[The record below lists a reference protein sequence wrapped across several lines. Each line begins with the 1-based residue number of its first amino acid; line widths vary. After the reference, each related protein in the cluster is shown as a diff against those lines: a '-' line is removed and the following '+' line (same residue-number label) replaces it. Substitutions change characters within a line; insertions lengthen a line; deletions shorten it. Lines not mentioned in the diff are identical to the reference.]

1 VQLNAMSA
9 DIPLPGSA
17 GVALSAAAR
26 KSLTRTVAAEIDGAG
41 PRVYGVIMGMI
52 RTRPR
57 QLPGIDDPEW
67 IPASDVG
74 WHVAELVAGTS
85 PLSGDDLHYF
95 RDAGTGPQSGS
106 GP

>member
-1 VQLNAMSA
+1 MSA

-52 RTRPR
+52 G
-57 QLPGIDDPEW
+57 LG
-67 IPASDVG
+67 ASRM
-74 WHVAELVAGTS
+74 H
-85 PLSGDDLHYF
+85 
-95 RDAGTGPQSGS
+95 
-106 GP
+106 